1 MSKVIIFEH
10 DGKLMVMTPAHEEVT
25 GLSVEKTAEKDVP
38 QGEPFWIIDEH
49 DLPGVPQ
56 EAWEILET
64 GDNNV
69 ASVVINSKKLR
80 EYNINKSDNEKKD
93 LLSLYRSKTA
103 DWNTDLMMGDISEED
118 RARLKAWVAWRK
130 KVEAVDTS
138 TSSSD
143 TPSIFPEPPAS

>member
-49 DLPGVPQ
+49 DLPGGPQ

-69 ASVVINSKKLR
+69 ASVVINPKKLR
-80 EYNINKSDNEKKD
+80 EYNINKAESEKKD
-93 LLSLYRSKTA
+93 LLSLYRAKTEN
-103 DWNTDLMMGDISEED
+103 WNTDLMLGDISDDD
-118 RARLKAWVAWRK
+118 RAKLVAWRNWRK
-130 KVEAVDTS
+130 DVETIDTS
-138 TSSSD
+138 TASEE
-143 TPSIFPEPPAS
+143 TPVEFPAPPAI